1 MSEKNKSGEDNPK
14 KNDLDVTSWEIP
26 RGRGVNISNLSMS
39 KISDISK
46 KKNLTF
52 DIDGDSL
59 NKEGGPTADINEVV
73 VKGRLKKTP

>member
-1 MSEKNKSGEDNPK
+1 MSEKNKPEEDKFDENNP
-14 KNDLDVTSWEIP
+14 DVTWEIA

-59 NKEGGPTADINEVV
+59 NKEGGLSADINEVV
-73 VKGRLKKTP
+73 VKGKLKKTL